1 MEILYHVTREEGLDT
16 NRIPVLFACRLCI
29 CITVERE
36 KSSILFY
43 NLAPCPIYK
52 EKLHVPRHSL
62 FSSPLRVVLLL
73 HVLPCPF
80 IYIKKNKLAY
90 QHYAAFTFLFT
101 TIYPLGVDRLS
112 PYKELLPSAWRLLL
126 SPWFLLCISR
136 SLHRDILELW
146 RTHRPVLAL
155 SCPLG

>member
-1 MEILYHVTREEGLDT
+1 MEIVYHVVREEGLDT

-62 FSSPLRVVLLL
+62 FSSQLRVVLLL

-80 IYIKKNKLAY
+80 IYIKKINL
-90 QHYAAFTFLFT
+90 HIST
-101 TIYPLGVDRLS
+101 TP
-112 PYKELLPSAWRLLL
+112 LLL
-126 SPWFLLCISR
+126 FCSLLYILLALIVSHLIRNC
-136 SLHRDILELW
+136 SLHHGVSYYPHDSSSVSRGASTGIY
-146 RTHRPVLAL
+146 
-155 SCPLG
+155 